1 MQPENRSELKEEV
14 KEPAPLLSRFSVGD
28 LVWTKVSGYPWWP
41 CMVTTDPELNHHFK
55 QKQKSEKLT
64 ATCTILTC
72 PGKLIYGFIDLSIYF
87 VFQQPMGGQV
97 SFTTCS
103 ILEMPQREATSLRRT
118 WCPSLVRINT
128 KSLVGATN
136 SRPRVSTIKRYV
148 CCCRRLLVFSP
159 LCAVSVCWL
168 CSKCGVPL

>member
-1 MQPENRSELKEEV
+1 
-14 KEPAPLLSRFSVGD
+14 
-28 LVWTKVSGYPWWP
+28 
-41 CMVTTDPELNHHFK
+41 
-55 QKQKSEKLT
+55 
-64 ATCTILTC
+64 
-72 PGKLIYGFIDLSIYF
+72 
-87 VFQQPMGGQV
+87 MGGQV

-168 CSKCGVPL
+168 CSKCGVPLWETCYFDAILKPWISSNCFVSFTLFRFGVYKIFYHFITKPVLIPLRALLLTNKMLTKKLCLHLISLWEEAFFFLLRVVRLNITAVMCHL

>member
-72 PGKLIYGFIDLSIYF
+72 PGKLIYGFIDLCIYCF
-87 VFQQPMGGQV
+87 STANGRSGLLYHVQYFGDAPERGYIFEKNMV
-97 SFTTCS
+97 SFTGEDQYQELS
-103 ILEMPQREATSLRRT
+103 RSNKQPAS
-118 WCPSLVRINT
+118 RINH
-128 KSLVGATN
+128 K
-136 SRPRVSTIKRYV
+136 KV
-148 CCCRRLLVFSP
+148 CLLLPPSFGLFPSMCR
-159 LCAVSVCWL
+159 LCVLAV
-168 CSKCGVPL
+168 